1 MKIQLSLIV
10 IYLCFFVSINI
21 NNLFAVAQDNQSK
34 PKTNTYPPEYVIE
47 YLQNCVKTS
56 MQEGLLQPE
65 AKTLCDCTLNKF
77 QQKYT
82 LEEFKRL
89 TAASKTDQ
97 TAADALVEV
106 GQLCFETILYEN

>member
-1 MKIQLSLIV
+1 MF
-10 IYLCFFVSINI
+10 FFVSINI
-21 NNLFAVAQDNQSK
+21 NNLFAVAQDNQSQ
-34 PKTNTYPPEYVIE
+34 PKTNTYPPEYISE

-82 LEEFKRL
+82 LEEFKQL